1 MMVRADYWIG
11 GLVVVIAASC
21 AIHWGNALREVG
33 PLVLGLAW
41 LSLGLV
47 GELVA
52 LRRALKEA
60 HAPRP
65 LPKDTRPA
73 DGEVEVARMAGVR
86 AEPNVR
92 DPRFR
97 RFAEIEPDETP
108 GAEGGAPTL
117 GTPPLL
123 GRVVLISV
131 FLGRDGRGWSEPEV
145 ARSHASLLRAG
156 RWIEREAIR
165 WHAPVNVA
173 LADTYFLVDDDTL
186 DDVEIT
192 FVPEGDDVGPFEAG
206 AVTKA
211 LIDSSRAAWALGFRD
226 AVDWMARIDPRVE
239 ADARVWLLHPRRAG
253 RSLAVPLDAT
263 ELSGVSLAVCYA
275 RETSFPEPLTGPPWT
290 DPVTIVHELLHLFGA
305 TDKYGVPLRS
315 FPPGTVTARDVMCL
329 NESSLSRLRIDP
341 RTAREIG
348 WAAEETL

>member
-108 GAEGGAPTL
+108 GAGGGAPAL

-156 RWIEREAIR
+156 RWIEREAI
-165 WHAPVNVA
+165 
-173 LADTYFLVDDDTL
+173 
-186 DDVEIT
+186 
-192 FVPEGDDVGPFEAG
+192 
-206 AVTKA
+206 
-211 LIDSSRAAWALGFRD
+211 
-226 AVDWMARIDPRVE
+226 
-239 ADARVWLLHPRRAG
+239 
-253 RSLAVPLDAT
+253 
-263 ELSGVSLAVCYA
+263 
-275 RETSFPEPLTGPPWT
+275 
-290 DPVTIVHELLHLFGA
+290 
-305 TDKYGVPLRS
+305 
-315 FPPGTVTARDVMCL
+315 
-329 NESSLSRLRIDP
+329 
-341 RTAREIG
+341 
-348 WAAEETL
+348 